1 MAERQILA
9 IGGGGVSQ
17 EPQNTRLLDYLI
29 GLTGKAR
36 PRVCI
41 VGTATGDREGNLVT
55 TYRAFGRRGCEVTH
69 LGLFN
74 REVEDLRAFL
84 LAQDLIYVGGGNT
97 ASMLAVWRVHGVD
110 TILREAWESGIVLAG
125 VSAGAICWF
134 EAGITD
140 SFGPTLQAL
149 NDGLGFLSGSCC
161 PHYDGEVQR
170 RPTYQRSI
178 AEGLIGGIAIDD
190 GCAAYFRG
198 TELREFVTSLPQAR
212 AYRLARDERT
222 GTAIETPLEAR
233 LLDS

>member
-17 EPQNTRLLDYLI
+17 EPQNTLLLDFMI
-29 GLTGKAR
+29 GLTGTAR

-41 VGTATGDREGNLVT
+41 IGTATGDREAGLVN
-55 TYRAFGRRGCEVTH
+55 TYRAFGRRGCAVAH
-69 LGLFN
+69 LGLFT
-74 REVEDLRAFL
+74 REVEDLRPFL
-84 LAQDLIYVGGGNT
+84 LAHDLIYVGGGNT

-110 TILREAWESGIVLAG
+110 TILREAWEAGIVLGG

-149 NDGLGFLSGSCC
+149 NDGLGFLAGSCC

-170 RPTYQRSI
+170 RPTYQR
-178 AEGLIGGIAIDD
+178 LIGQGLVPGIALDD
-190 GCAAYFRG
+190 GCAAHFRG
-198 TELREFVTSLPQAR
+198 TDLAEFVTSRPEAQ
-212 AYRLARDERT
+212 AYRLVRDDAT
-222 GTAIETPLEAR
+222 GAAIETPLGAR
-233 LLDS
+233 FLG